1 MNRTD
6 RDGGAVTAT
15 AVIGGGSAISAGIWH
30 GALDL
35 LGPDGRFRVQRSW
48 RRDDLP
54 GPALREAGTLQG
66 GAARRRAQALRA
78 GAPRAVG
85 DR

>member
-6 RDGGAVTAT
+6 REGGAVTAT

-35 LGPDGRFRVQRSW
+35 LGPDGRFRVQRS
-48 RRDDLP
+48 
-54 GPALREAGTLQG
+54 
-66 GAARRRAQALRA
+66 
-78 GAPRAVG
+78 
-85 DR
+85 